1 VKKIYIKIFLW
12 SSCLLILLSDNLQSK
27 AKFSSKSSQLRVAG
41 NSQFNVSSPTTSI
54 KNGGISVDSTAK
66 IKGQLIA
73 FNGILDQ
80 GAGGAQLQVN
90 GKYNPTLGAN
100 GTIYLEN
107 NNQVSALNPG
117 LVRSDIIVTGQN
129 NLLQGNMQ
137 FAGSITLANPTTQL
151 TLDLVAPLNTT
162 IKTPANGGRIDLKSD
177 ITFADNVALPSGSDT
192 TPTDIA
198 FNGNRANMG
207 GKMAPAKGATR
218 FIKGAD
224 LVLNGKV
231 ELDGATWIFS
241 EDAVLNANGNLID
254 LKNGGTFFLEPNTN
268 VQMTNLILRNIEQDS
283 MLFSDATSGM
293 ELSSVVFEVANT
305 VTTTVGS
312 ISVVG
317 QSTIIIKDGTW
328 TFTESAQLQVDGVS
342 ALIDTSVNP
351 NPNALVAETVFTNNG
366 AIHYLFLD
374 SIIYLFSGINT
385 STFLTITSSFIV
397 SQEKTMVFGATTTID
412 AFGGSIIFTAPP
424 FPQFVLLPN
433 TTVYLQ
439 NIILENINK
448 NTFSIDPTATLIL
461 GKGTELHLSTDL
473 TFSQGTILLDNPG
486 GSVVIQGNLFNTLE
500 IQDNRATG
508 PTLDLGTTT
517 LILENIYLKGL
528 EHIEYQ
534 RDIIDG
540 KLIVGTISLSGN
552 TLVDI
557 DKDLDMYF
565 LIEKL
570 NNYIRLKKT
579 DLHLSG
585 GLNFQD
591 TGENQLVL
599 SFLDSIVSSGTPRVF
614 FADNYFYLASQDGRA
629 YVSFN
634 NYNMEV
640 FNEGSNSFVM
650 DIGGFLSGKNLIVNN
665 FPVKLL
671 SNLIDI
677 DLNMNIL
684 SDQPNALDAAFIRK
698 QRLQAVEHNGL
709 HPLLRDMNMDVTDI
723 EQPVLFTAN
732 DEHNQINAH
741 TLSSVR
747 AIKPARKQKAIVVP
761 TNPTTYINAV
771 QLSSAEGEIVLQG
784 ANARIQKFGISST
797 APLNVTLQDGASLDL
812 KLLANADDYILLKEQ
827 DVINIVGT
835 GNVIRV
841 NSDFVIQGS
850 ILFDQGSDLR
860 IEFENDSILFLE
872 NDLTLEPGIQ
882 CSCQG
887 DGRFE
892 IGDEISLILKKSDTF
907 YPTEMAFENNAVLSL
922 AEGAIGYI
930 EGIGR
935 ISCKNAGGIRLDV
948 PGTLCIGTEV
958 TDAIDLFVDQAEVI
972 IGFDGES
979 DQAARLSCA
988 YGSYSFENHS
998 HGVLFVGKNG
1008 VFECNV
1014 RDGVYVGGT
1023 FDSTTIKFGGLIFLD
1038 TEGKIILGENN
1049 MTRQTKKAKTIS
1061 VDTISSDIQGDGIL
1075 VYMKKAPAVPF
1086 EARMG
1091 AVPKSLKIRKADMEV
1106 QDFFYR
1112 FAQQSDKLKTALLYL
1127 TPAGQYILRMKSG
1140 ALISLFEDDEVIRE
1154 DDKGNVFISNN
1165 LNEDDRMYDKNGKLI

>member
-1 VKKIYIKIFLW
+1 MKKIYMKMFLW
-12 SSCLLILLSDNLQSK
+12 ISCLLILLSNNLQAK
-27 AKFSSKSSQLRVAG
+27 ARFSSRSSQLRVAG
-41 NSQFNVSSPTTSI
+41 NAQFNVSSPTTSI
-54 KNGGISVDSTAK
+54 RNGGISVDSTAK
-66 IKGQLIA
+66 VTGQLID

-80 GAGGAQLQVN
+80 GVGGAQLQVN
-90 GKYNPTLGAN
+90 GKYDPTLGAN
-100 GTIYLEN
+100 GTIYLN
-107 NNQVSALNPG
+107 NNNKILALTG
-117 LVRSDIIVTGQN
+117 GFVRSDIVVTGQN

-162 IKTPANGGRIDLKSD
+162 IKTPANGGRIDLASD
-177 ITFADNVALPSGSDT
+177 ITFADNVALPSGSNAI
-192 TPTDIA
+192 PSEIA

-207 GKMAPAKGATR
+207 GKMRPARGATR
-218 FIKGAD
+218 FIRGAD
-224 LVLNGKV
+224 LVLNGKM
-231 ELDGATWIFS
+231 ELDGGTWIFA

-268 VQMTNLILRNIEQDS
+268 VQMTNLILRNIEQES
-283 MLFSDATSGM
+283 LLFSDDTSGM

-312 ISVVG
+312 ISIVG

-328 TFTESAQLQVDGVS
+328 TFTDSAQLQVDGVS

-351 NPNALVAETVFTNNG
+351 NPNALVADTIFTNNG
-366 AIHYLFLD
+366 AIHYLYLD

-412 AFGGSIIFTAPP
+412 AFGGSIIFTNPV
-424 FPQFVLLPN
+424 FSQFVLLPN

-461 GKGTELHLSTDL
+461 GKGTEFHLSTDV
-473 TFSQGTILLDNPG
+473 TFSHGTVILDNPG
-486 GSVVIQGNLFNTLE
+486 GSVLIQGNLFNALD
-500 IQDNRATG
+500 IQDNNVTG
-508 PTLDLGTTT
+508 PTFDLRTTT
-517 LILENIYLKGL
+517 LVLENIYLNGL
-528 EHIEYQ
+528 ENIAYEQ
-534 RDIIDG
+534 DVIDG
-540 KLIVGTISLSGN
+540 KLVSGTINLSGN

-557 DKDLDMYF
+557 DQDIDMFF
-565 LIEKL
+565 LIGKL

-591 TGENQLVL
+591 TGENQLNL
-599 SFLDSIVSSGTPRVF
+599 SFLDSIVSSGVPRVF
-614 FADNYFYLASQDGRA
+614 FADNYLYLSSQLGRA
-629 YVSFN
+629 YINFN
-634 NYNMEV
+634 NFSMEV
-640 FNEGSNSFVM
+640 FNEGGNAFVM
-650 DIGGFLSGKNLIVNN
+650 DVGGFLSGKNLIINN
-665 FPVKLL
+665 FPIKLL

-684 SDQPNALDAAFIRK
+684 SDQPNALDAAFIRRK
-698 QRLQAVEHNGL
+698 RLEVAENIRIN
-709 HPLLRDMNMDVTDI
+709 PLLRDI
-723 EQPVLFTAN
+723 EIDLKNVDQPILFTSS
-732 DEHNQINAH
+732 DEYNQINAD

-747 AIKPARKQKAIVVP
+747 TIKPARKQKAIVVP
-761 TNPTTYINAV
+761 KNPTTYTNVV

-784 ANARIQKFGISST
+784 VNARIQKFGINST

-812 KLLANADDYILLKEQ
+812 KLVTEENDFILLKEQ

-841 NSDFVIQGS
+841 NSNFVIQGS

-860 IEFENDSILFLE
+860 IEFENDSILLLE

-887 DGRFE
+887 DGSFT
-892 IGDEISLILKKSDTF
+892 IGDGVSLILKPSTTF
-907 YPTEMAFENNAVLSL
+907 YPTEIAFENNAVLSL
-922 AEGAIGYI
+922 AEDALGYI
-930 EGIGR
+930 KGEGR

-948 PGTLCIGTEV
+948 PGTLCLGTDV
-958 TDAIDLFVDQAEVI
+958 TDALDLLVDQAEII
-972 IGFDGES
+972 IGFDGTS
-979 DQAARLSCA
+979 DKAARLSCA
-988 YGSYSFENHS
+988 YGSYSFEDTS

-1038 TEGKIILGENN
+1038 TEGKMILGENN
-1049 MTRQTKKAKTIS
+1049 LVRQTKKPQVIS
-1061 VDTISSDIQGDGIL
+1061 VDTISSDIQGDGVL
-1075 VYMKKAPAVPF
+1075 VYMNKASTASF

-1091 AVPKSLKIRKADMEV
+1091 AVPKSLKIRKADMAM
-1106 QDFFYR
+1106 QDFLYR

-1127 TPAGQYILRMKSG
+1127 TPAGQYILRTKNG
-1140 ALISLFEDDEVIRE
+1140 VLIPLAEDDEVIRE
-1154 DDKGNVFISNN
+1154 DEKGNIFISNN